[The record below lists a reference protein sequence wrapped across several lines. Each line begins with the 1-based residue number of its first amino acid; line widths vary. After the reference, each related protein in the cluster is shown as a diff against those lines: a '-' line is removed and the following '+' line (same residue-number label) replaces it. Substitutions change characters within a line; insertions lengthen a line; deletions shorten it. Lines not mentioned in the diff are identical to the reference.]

1 MLTSLALIFLVG
13 LSTAGICQKLKMPRI
28 IGMLV
33 TGVVLGPY
41 VLDLL
46 DSSILGISSELR
58 QMALVIIL
66 IKAGLSLDLKDLKRV
81 GRPAI
86 MLSFIPASCEIV
98 AYTIFAPMIF
108 GITLIEG
115 AVMGAVLSAVSPAI
129 VVPRMVNL
137 MEKGIGTK
145 KGIPQMILAG
155 ASMDDI
161 FVIVLFTTFVSMA
174 RGNGVNLISFANIP
188 VSIVLGILLGAVAGL
203 ALSWFFETNYAHKHL
218 VRNSVK
224 VIIILGT
231 AFLLL
236 TIETALKGTV
246 PVSGLL
252 AVVSMSLVI
261 GIRSVK
267 EVTARLQEKFGKLW
281 IAAEVILFVLVGAAV
296 DIRYTLRAGLG
307 ALAMIFIALS
317 IRALGVL
324 LCTIKTPLN
333 KKERLFCVLSYMPK
347 ATVQAAIG
355 SVPLAMGLSC
365 GNLVLSVAVLAIVIT
380 APLGAFGIDIG
391 YKRLL

>member
-13 LSTAGICQKLKMPRI
+13 LSTAGICQKLNMPRI

-86 MLSFIPASCEIV
+86 MLSFIPACCEIV

-333 KKERLFCVLSYMPK
+333 KKERLFCVLSYIPK

>member
-28 IGMLV
+28 IGMLI

-66 IKAGLSLDLKDLKRV
+66 IKAGLSLNLKDLKRV

-174 RGNGVNLISFANIP
+174 QGNGVNLISFANIP

>member
-28 IGMLV
+28 IGMLI

-174 RGNGVNLISFANIP
+174 QGNGVNLISFANIP

-203 ALSWFFETNYAHKHL
+203 ALSWFFETNYAHKNL

-365 GNLVLSVAVLAIVIT
+365 GNLVLSVAILAIVIT